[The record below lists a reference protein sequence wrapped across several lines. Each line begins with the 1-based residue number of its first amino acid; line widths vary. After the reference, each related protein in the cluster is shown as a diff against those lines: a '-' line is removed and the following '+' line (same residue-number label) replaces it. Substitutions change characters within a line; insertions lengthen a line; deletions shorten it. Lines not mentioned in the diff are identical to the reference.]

1 MTYEFPE
8 DVSMGQKARILLAED
23 DRSARSSLSHFL
35 QEIGYEVVEASTGT
49 QAMDQLAHGHFDLV
63 VTDLRLPGVDGLE
76 ILKTIR
82 SETPQTLGILITGF
96 GTIQNAIQAMRLGAF
111 EYLLKPIDFEELQIV
126 LNRALEFQRLHRENR
141 QYRQEIQRQF
151 RAENLIGHSEAMGRI
166 LDLVD
171 KVSDSDSTVLI
182 YGESG
187 TGKELVARAIH
198 YSSARMDKPL
208 VPINCAAIPPDLL
221 ESELF
226 GYEKGAFTGAHRAKM
241 GRFEYANGGTLFL
254 DEVGEMSPQLQVKLL
269 RVLQERSFERLGAV
283 RSIQVDV
290 RIIAATNRDLERDV
304 EEGRFRE
311 DLYYRL
317 SVIPIQI
324 PPLRERRED
333 IPLLVEHFLEKFNRQ
348 KNREISG
355 ITPEAME
362 SLVNYSWPGNVR
374 ELENLMERL
383 VVLKRSGSILLEDL
397 PDKIRSQGSQEPL
410 GTVVLPKEGI
420 HLDSAVHRLER
431 ELILQALKRT
441 KGVKKEAAQLLGM
454 KRTTLVQ
461 KMKRNNITFEMG
473 DRPAESTL

>member
-1 MTYEFPE
+1 
-8 DVSMGQKARILLAED
+8 MGQKARILLAED
-23 DRSARSSLSHFL
+23 DCSARSSLAQFL
-35 QEIGYEVVEASTGT
+35 KGIGYEVLEASTGT
-49 QAMDQLAHGHFDLV
+49 QAMEHLAGGHFDLV

-76 ILKTIR
+76 ILRAIQ
-82 SETPQTLGILITGF
+82 SEAPQTLGILITGY

-111 EYLLKPIDFEELQIV
+111 EYLLKPLDFDELQIV
-126 LNRALEFQRLHRENR
+126 LERAQEFQRLHRENR

-151 RAENLIGHSEAMGRI
+151 RADNLIGHSEAMRHI
-166 LDLVD
+166 LDLID

-198 YSSARMDKPL
+198 YRSARMDKPL

-226 GYEKGAFTGAHRAKM
+226 GYEKGAFTGAHRTKI

-269 RVLQERSFERLGAV
+269 RVLQERSFERLGGV
-283 RSIQVDV
+283 RSVQVDV
-290 RIIAATNRDLERDV
+290 RIIAATNRDLERSIQ
-304 EEGRFRE
+304 EGRFRE

-324 PPLRERRED
+324 PPLRERKED

-348 KNREISG
+348 KGRQISG
-355 ITPEAME
+355 IAPEAME
-362 SLVNYSWPGNVR
+362 RLLAYSWPGNVR

-383 VVLKRSGSILLEDL
+383 VVLKRSGRIVLEDL
-397 PDKIRSQGSQEPL
+397 PEKMRSDDSQESL
-410 GTVVLPKEGI
+410 GSIVLPEGGI
-420 HLDSAVHRLER
+420 HLDAAVHRLER
-431 ELILQALKRT
+431 ELILQALRRT

-454 KRTTLVQ
+454 KRTTLIQ
-461 KMKRNNITFEMG
+461 KMKRNNITF
-473 DRPAESTL
+473 DRIDKPAESTL